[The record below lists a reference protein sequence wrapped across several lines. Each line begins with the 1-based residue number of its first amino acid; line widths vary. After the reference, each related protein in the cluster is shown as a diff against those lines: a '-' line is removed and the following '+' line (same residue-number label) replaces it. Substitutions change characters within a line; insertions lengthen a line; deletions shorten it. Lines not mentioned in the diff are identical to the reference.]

1 MGHTK
6 AIDELEKN
14 TYEAKNFKRFYVPKT
29 MVIYFSDCNLQ
40 IFEQFNKKIVEYT
53 QFVQIGSIDK
63 SVEQKRINHFKQYFF
78 PWLEFK
84 NNEEKIMKP
93 SAFFRTIG
101 KELVKE
107 IESLDLVII
116 VYKSNDVKVLD
127 YVDELSTILFKN
139 DVFTFCF
146 SVENFVQSEE
156 SKKRNK
162 KLIKNL
168 TKKRQVLVPIKEKSI
183 VDAYKGASISNRTRY
198 INSYIN
204 NLIDMFLAPFLIP
217 ERNPDAFSKIK
228 AIFYQN
234 RKNFDSKIVS
244 SIGYSDDKQ
253 NNVDIALIN
262 ALANPMFAAAFDTSN
277 TFIVSVK
284 MPFFLDYQ
292 LDRIKLIL
300 KSIVGEWKQ
309 FYVLTQIG
317 SFDFTKYCQ
326 ISIMAVNVDESKLIT
341 DPEKID
347 EYIKKILNNIQ
358 KSKQIFEDDLTK
370 DIILEKSINA
380 LDS

>member
-1 MGHTK
+1 MEQTK

-14 TYEAKNFKRFYVPKT
+14 IYEAKNIKRFYVPKT

-40 IFEQFNKKIVEYT
+40 IFEQFNKKIIEYT
-53 QFVQIGSIDK
+53 EFVQIGSIDK
-63 SVEQKRINHFKQYFF
+63 SIEQKRFNHFKQYFF

-84 NNEEKIMKP
+84 HNEERIMKP
-93 SAFFRTIG
+93 STFFRTIG

-107 IESLDLVII
+107 IESLDLVVL

-127 YVDELSTILFKN
+127 YVDELSSILFKN

-156 SKKRNK
+156 SMKRNK
-162 KLIKNL
+162 KLVKNL

-183 VDAYKGASISNRTRY
+183 VDAYKGASISNRNRY
-198 INSYIN
+198 INTYIN

-244 SIGYSDDKQ
+244 SRGYSDDKY

-262 ALANPMFAAAFDTSN
+262 ALANPMFAAAFDSSN

-284 MPFFLDYQ
+284 MPFFLDHQ

-326 ISIMAVNVDESKLIT
+326 ISIMAINVDETKLIT
-341 DPEKID
+341 DPKKID
-347 EYIKKILNNIQ
+347 EYVNKILNNIQ
-358 KSKQIFEDDLTK
+358 KSKQIFEDDSTK
-370 DIILEKSINA
+370 DIILEKSINP
-380 LDS
+380 LDY

>member
-1 MGHTK
+1 
-6 AIDELEKN
+6 
-14 TYEAKNFKRFYVPKT
+14 
-29 MVIYFSDCNLQ
+29 
-40 IFEQFNKKIVEYT
+40 
-53 QFVQIGSIDK
+53 
-63 SVEQKRINHFKQYFF
+63 
-78 PWLEFK
+78 
-84 NNEEKIMKP
+84 
-93 SAFFRTIG
+93 
-101 KELVKE
+101 
-107 IESLDLVII
+107 
-116 VYKSNDVKVLD
+116 
-127 YVDELSTILFKN
+127 
-139 DVFTFCF
+139 
-146 SVENFVQSEE
+146 
-156 SKKRNK
+156 
-162 KLIKNL
+162 
-168 TKKRQVLVPIKEKSI
+168 
-183 VDAYKGASISNRTRY
+183 
-198 INSYIN
+198 
-204 NLIDMFLAPFLIP
+204 MFLAPFLIP
-217 ERNPDAFSKIK
+217 ERNPDAFPKIK
-228 AIFYQN
+228 AIFYQD

-244 SIGYSDDKQ
+244 SIGYSDDKK